1 MIVKFKNNVISKSKK
16 YKSNIK
22 KIKKHFV
29 AFFKEKGKMKKIKKL
44 LKMCWQF
51 IIRREVLVAIVLASP
66 FVFMD
71 IFTRIFGSSV
81 GFYSLFRLTPRLFSV
96 AYITLFVGIPL
107 NIKKKYSKLVYSI
120 FFFIFLIIFAVQ
132 NIYYSVM
139 SNFFGFSL
147 MALAGEGSDY
157 FLDALRNCNIL
168 VYLAIILLVAGYVFI
183 MKNFPKDIKYN
194 KSRLVH
200 VFVLFV
206 VFHIIAKSFLG
217 FGNFELTWD
226 TWKNPRNVYE
236 NFNDSNKCL
245 SLTGLYEYTVRDFY
259 MTYVK
264 PEVTK
269 TEAESKFLNEVFD
282 SSNDNYHRNKYT
294 GKFRN
299 KNVIFLQLE
308 GIDNWLLTKEVMPNT
323 YALLNNSINFTN
335 HYSFY
340 NGGGSTFNSEFMVNV
355 GYTTPYTF
363 PMNAYTL
370 NKNDFPYSMAN
381 LMKQKDYSVLAYHM
395 NTKEYYSRGINYY
408 NWGYD
413 NYLGLQ
419 DIDNYTDKSYQLDRE
434 LILNEKF
441 NNELFK
447 NSGKSV
453 SYIITYSNHMP
464 FNSTKGVC
472 NQLLKLDN
480 EKKFE
485 NMSTNEI
492 DNYLENIGMSEED
505 CIKRQARETDYMIGL
520 LMKELKK
527 NGLYNNTVIFAYA
540 DHYLYTVSDTE
551 ILKKNGKKVD
561 NNLINK
567 TPFFIWSA
575 GMKKEEVTKVN
586 SQLDI
591 LPTFLNLM
599 GITYN
604 DKWYT
609 GYDIL
614 DSKYKSMI
622 VFPDLSW
629 YDGNYYVSDN
639 VVTNKKKISQEL
651 LEEKNSYAEYIVK
664 KNDLVL
670 KYNYFKDIAN

>member
-1 MIVKFKNNVISKSKK
+1 MIVKFKNNLISKSKK

-22 KIKKHFV
+22 RIKKYV
-29 AFFKEKGKMKKIKKL
+29 VEFFKEKGKMKKIKKL
-44 LKMCWQF
+44 LKMSWQF
-51 IIRREVLVAIVLASP
+51 IIRREVLVAIVMAMP

-71 IFTRIFGSSV
+71 IFTRIHGNPVS
-81 GFYSLFRLTPRLFSV
+81 FYSFFHLTPRLFTI
-96 AYITLFVGIPL
+96 AYIVLFVGIPL
-107 NIKKKYSKLVYSI
+107 NINKRYSKFAYSL
-120 FFFIFLIIFAVQ
+120 FFFVFLLLFTVQ
-132 NIYYSVM
+132 NIYYSIM

-147 MALAGEGSDY
+147 MSLAGEGSDY
-157 FLDALRNCNIL
+157 FLDALRNCNVV
-168 VYLAIILLVAGYVFI
+168 VYIAIVLLVASYVFI
-183 MKNFPKDIKYN
+183 IKNYPKTTKYN
-194 KSRLVH
+194 RTKLVH
-200 VFVLFV
+200 ITILFIIL
-206 VFHIIAKSFLG
+206 HIIAKSFLG

-226 TWKNPRNVYE
+226 TWKKPRNVYE

-259 MTYVK
+259 MTYIK
-264 PEVTK
+264 PETTK
-269 TEAESKFLNEVFD
+269 SEAESKFLNEVFD
-282 SSNDNYHRNKYT
+282 SSNDNYHKNKYT
-294 GKFRN
+294 GRFRN

-308 GIDNWLLTKEVMPNT
+308 GIDNWLLTKETMPNT

-419 DIDNYTDKSYQLDRE
+419 DLSTYTDKSYQLDRE

-441 NNELFK
+441 YTELFNNNEK
-447 NSGKSV
+447 TV

-464 FNSTKGVC
+464 FNSSKGVC
-472 NQLLKLDN
+472 NQLLKIDYENKIKDMPDN
-480 EKKFE
+480 KVDEFIE
-485 NMSTNEI
+485 SLGLT
-492 DNYLENIGMSEED
+492 EED
-505 CIKRQARETDYMIGL
+505 CIRRQAKETDYMIGL
-520 LMKELKK
+520 LLKGLKE

-575 GMKKEEVTKVN
+575 GMKKEEITKVN

-629 YDGNYYVSDN
+629 YDGTYYVSDGEVKN
-639 VVTNKKKISQEL
+639 RKRISIEL
-651 LEEKNSYAEYIVK
+651 LEEKNSYTEYLIK

>member
-1 MIVKFKNNVISKSKK
+1 MIVKFKNNVISK